1 MTDFERNKARVTA
14 EYEALINRKNIVSD
28 SYNGIYDRYVYP
40 VLTAAHA
47 PIIWKYD
54 MNPETNPYFMERL
67 GINAVLNSGA
77 IYLNGKSITLLQE
90 LRAMTESHFC
100 SSRERQ
106 PC

>member
-14 EYEALINRKNIVSD
+14 KYEALINRKNIVSD

-54 MNPETNPYFMERL
+54 MNP
-67 GINAVLNSGA
+67 
-77 IYLNGKSITLLQE
+77 
-90 LRAMTESHFC
+90 
-100 SSRERQ
+100 
-106 PC
+106 

>member
-1 MTDFERNKARVTA
+1 MKDFERNKARVTA

-40 VLTAAHA
+40 VLTKV
-47 PIIWKYD
+47 I
-54 MNPETNPYFMERL
+54 
-67 GINAVLNSGA
+67 
-77 IYLNGKSITLLQE
+77 
-90 LRAMTESHFC
+90 FC